1 MIRIIMKQGCKP
13 IFIEQKQYRTYMQ
26 HLNKVESTNFVDDNE
41 ILVGEKYYFQI
52 VFLIAQ
58 KWNLD

>member
-1 MIRIIMKQGCKP
+1 MIRVIIKQGCKP

-41 ILVGEKYYFQI
+41 ILGVDK
-52 VFLIAQ
+52 
-58 KWNLD
+58 